1 MIRSGAAG
9 PLTRAL
15 KAARP
20 PLRASSRPPARSP
33 APLRPSRLAL
43 TAFKPFTTS
52 LQRYIAADHID
63 IKREKQVAKT
73 PLERHPEEVSTTSS
87 VHEIFHEQGVDE
99 SEVKE
104 KDDDMLAGV
113 KHDLVS
119 RPNRIRSDCL
129 MLTRGRKRS
138 RKHSICPR
146 FPRKRSTLA

>member
-9 PLTRAL
+9 PLARTL

-20 PLRASSRPPARSP
+20 PLRASTRPFARSP

-52 LQRYIAADHID
+52 LQRYQTADHID
-63 IKREKQVAKT
+63 IKHEKQVAKT
-73 PLERHPEEVSTTSS
+73 PLEKRPEEVSTTSS

-119 RPNRIRSDCL
+119 GLNRIALNCP
-129 MLTRGRKRS
+129 MLTCGRKRL
-138 RKHSICPR
+138 RKRSICPR
-146 FPRKRSTLA
+146 FRRKRSTLA